1 MRWLHYWSALIV
13 AVCMRSRNP
22 HPLLLGLAFGS
33 GLTHHLTLALFAPLV
48 LAAVVRWAGAQGARR
63 VIVRAFIG
71 LLIGLLPL
79 AYLPLTARASVGW
92 GDAGTLQGFW
102 WLVSAELYR
111 GYAFALPAAWIGP
124 RIAAVAHTLASSF
137 TWVGVAV
144 GLWGLVRLWERDKW
158 LGGASLLSV
167 LALVAF
173 AVGYNTTDSEVYL
186 IPALVVF
193 AVWVGVGWGSVLAW
207 LSSILPV
214 RSLRAD
220 SAKPAEAGWPRLLR
234 LVGQAVMV
242 SSRRFVVRRGALVVM
257 LAVPA
262 FTLARNW
269 QAQDL
274 RSDRTAYAARNF
286 VDGVMIESPARAIV
300 VTREDRHT
308 FALWVGTLVERQRP
322 DLAVVDQD
330 LLGYDWYRGRLRR
343 SFPDLSV
350 PEMSGDID
358 GLARSNPGRPVCRP
372 AETPP
377 PWVSCEDK

>member
-1 MRWLHYWSALIV
+1 
-13 AVCMRSRNP
+13 
-22 HPLLLGLAFGS
+22 LGLTFGL

-48 LAAVVRWAGAQGARR
+48 LAAVARWAGAQGARQ

-71 LLIGLLPL
+71 LLIGSLPL

-92 GDAGTLQGFW
+92 GDASTLQGFW

-111 GYAFALPAAWIGP
+111 GYAFALPAAWIGS
-124 RIAAVAHTLASSF
+124 RIVAAAHTFASSF

-144 GLWGLVRLWERDKW
+144 GLWGLVRLWERDKRQG
-158 LGGASLLSV
+158 GGALLSV
-167 LALVAF
+167 LMLAAF
-173 AVGYNTTDSEVYL
+173 AVGYNTADSEVYL

-193 AVWVGVGWGSVLAW
+193 AVWVGVGWGNVLAW
-207 LSSILPV
+207 LSSIRPEV
-214 RSLRAD
+214 SLRAD
-220 SAKPAEAGWPRLLR
+220 SAKQAGAGCPR

-242 SSRRFVVRRGALVVM
+242 SSRKFVVRQGALVVM

-262 FTLARNW
+262 ITLARNW
-269 QAQDL
+269 PAQDL

-286 VDGVMIESPARAIV
+286 VDGVMIESPAQAIV

-330 LLGYDWYRGRLRR
+330 LLGYDWYHGRLRR